1 MSNKNLQILSRSLLP
16 LLLSACGSGGLLTT
30 VGPDYQSAPLL
41 TAANWQ
47 APQPK
52 GNNLPIAHQGDS
64 ADLSRWWDR
73 FQDPVLNRFLAAA
86 QQESASVAD
95 ARARIEQARANL
107 VGADAA
113 LLPNIDSSIGAK
125 RSSSSFGGTPF
136 LWNQVPAGLQSSWE
150 IDLFGGLARQ
160 EQAARSQ
167 LESRNA
173 SWHDARVS
181 VAVEVAN
188 AYLAYRYCEAQV
200 HIVQA
205 DTDSRRESA
214 RLAEIAGKA
223 GFRAPGDV
231 ALAEASA
238 AEGNRTLLQQQAQ
251 CERSIKGL
259 VALTGIQET
268 EVRKL
273 LTEAPERVAKLPSPS
288 AFRIDSLPARVLLQR
303 PDVAAA
309 ERDVAEASAKIGVEQ
324 AKRFPKLSLSG
335 NITPTLQNINGSAF
349 LLAQTWAIGPTL
361 SLPLFDAG
369 KRAADVEAAR
379 VHYQAAESTF
389 RSKVRTAVKEVE
401 DALVRLDSAGQRLPE
416 GRKAVTGY
424 RANFLAVQ
432 QLYQVGLG
440 NLIDVETA
448 RRNVLSAE
456 MAVKELE
463 QEQVSA
469 WIALY
474 RAAGGSWDGHE
485 NARKVDAASASVSS
499 NSKPEQPDQLLNH
512 QIDFSEGKL

>member
-1 MSNKNLQILSRSLLP
+1 MSNKNLRLLSLSLLS
-16 LLLSACGSGGLLTT
+16 LLLSACGSRGLLTT
-30 VGPDYQSAPLL
+30 VGPDYQTAPLK

-47 APQPK
+47 ATQRV
-52 GNNLPIAHQGDS
+52 GNNLPVAHQGEP
-64 ADLSRWWDR
+64 ADLNRWWDR
-73 FQDPVLNRFLAAA
+73 FQDPVLSRFLAAA

-95 ARARIEQARANL
+95 ARARIEKARANL

-113 LLPNIDSSIGAK
+113 LLPTIDSSLGAK
-125 RSSSSFGGTPF
+125 RSSSSFGGAPF
-136 LWNQVPAGLQSSWE
+136 VWNQFPSGLQSSWE

-160 EQAARSQ
+160 QEAARSQ

-173 SWHDARVS
+173 AWHDARVA

-188 AYLAYRYCEAQV
+188 AYLGYRYCEGQV
-200 HIVQA
+200 QIVQA
-205 DTDSRRESA
+205 DTESRRESA
-214 RLAEIAGKA
+214 RLSEIAGQA

-231 ALAEASA
+231 ALANASA
-238 AEGNRTLLQQQAQ
+238 SDGIRALLQQQAQ

-259 VALTGIQET
+259 VAMTALEET
-268 EVRKL
+268 EVRKI
-273 LTEAPERVAKLPSPS
+273 LTETPERVAKLPSPP

-309 ERDVAEASAKIGVEQ
+309 ERDVAEASANIGVEQ

-369 KRAADVEAAR
+369 RRAADVEAAR
-379 VHYQAAESTF
+379 AQYKATESNF

-401 DALVRLDSAGQRLPE
+401 DALLRLDSAAERLPQA
-416 GRKAVTGY
+416 RKAVSGY
-424 RANFLAVQ
+424 RINFLAVHE
-432 QLYQVGLG
+432 LYQAGLG
-440 NLIDVETA
+440 NLIDVETS

-456 MAVKELE
+456 MAVKEIE

-474 RAAGGSWDGHE
+474 RAAGGSWDEHE
-485 NARKVDAASASVSS
+485 DTQKSGAAIPTASG
-499 NSKPEQPDQLLNH
+499 KIKPDQVLNH
-512 QIDFSEGKL
+512 QVDFSRGKS

>member
-1 MSNKNLQILSRSLLP
+1 MSNKNLRTLSLSFLP
-16 LLLSACGSGGLLTT
+16 LLLPACGSGGLLTT
-30 VGPDYQSAPLL
+30 VGPDYQAVPLP

-47 APQPK
+47 APQPS
-52 GNNLPIAHQGDS
+52 GNNLPIAHQGDPVN
-64 ADLSRWWDR
+64 LSRWWDR
-73 FQDPVLNRFLAAA
+73 FQDPVLNRFLSAA

-95 ARARIEQARANL
+95 ARARIEEARTNL

-113 LLPNIDSSIGAK
+113 LLPNLDFSAGAK
-125 RSSSSFGGTPF
+125 RSSSSFGGAPF
-136 LWNQVPAGLQSSWE
+136 VWNQFPFGLQSSWE

-160 EQAARSQ
+160 EESASSQ

-173 SWHDARVS
+173 SWHDARVA

-188 AYLAYRYCEAQV
+188 AYLAYRYCEGQV
-200 HIVQA
+200 QIVQA
-205 DTDSRRESA
+205 DTESRRESA
-214 RLAEIAGKA
+214 RLAEIAGQA

-231 ALAEASA
+231 ALANASA
-238 AEGNRTLLQQQAQ
+238 AEGNRSLLQQQAQ

-259 VALTGIQET
+259 VALTALE
-268 EVRKL
+268 EVKVRKL
-273 LTEAPERVAKLPSPS
+273 LTEAPDQVAKLPSPP
-288 AFRIDSLPARVLLQR
+288 AFRIDSLPARVLMQR

-335 NITPTLQNINGSAF
+335 NITPTLQSINGAA
-349 LLAQTWAIGPTL
+349 LMLAQTWAIGPTL

-379 VHYQAAESTF
+379 AQYKATESNF

-401 DALVRLDSAGQRLPE
+401 DALVRLDSAGERLPQAH
-416 GRKAVTGY
+416 KAVSGY
-424 RANFLAVQ
+424 RANFLALQ
-432 QLYQVGLG
+432 ELYQAGLG

-456 MAVKELE
+456 MAVIELE

-474 RAAGGSWDGHE
+474 RAAGGSWDEHDD
-485 NARKVDAASASVSS
+485 AQKVGAATSSVSS
-499 NSKPEQPDQLLNH
+499 KSESEKQDQFLNH
-512 QIDFSEGKL
+512 QVDFTGGKS

>member
-1 MSNKNLQILSRSLLP
+1 MSNKNLRLVSLSVLP
-16 LLLSACGSGGLLTT
+16 GLLSACGSGGLFTT
-30 VGPDYQSAPLL
+30 VGPDYQTAPLL
-41 TAANWQ
+41 AEANWQ
-47 APQPK
+47 APQPG
-52 GNNLPIAHQGDS
+52 GNNLPIAHQGDP
-64 ADLSRWWDR
+64 ANLRHWWDR
-73 FQDPVLNRFLAAA
+73 FNDPVLSRFLAAA
-86 QQESASVAD
+86 QQVSASVAD

-107 VGADAA
+107 VGAEGA
-113 LLPNIDSSIGAK
+113 LLPTLDFSTGASH
-125 RSSSSFGGTPF
+125 SSSSFGGQPF
-136 LWNQVPAGLQSSWE
+136 VWNQFPFGLQSSWE

-160 EQAARSQ
+160 EEAARSQ

-173 SWHDARVS
+173 AWHDARVA

-188 AYLAYRYCEAQV
+188 AYLDYRYCEAQV
-200 HIVQA
+200 QIVQA

-214 RLAEIAGKA
+214 RLSEIAGKA

-231 ALAEASA
+231 ALAGASA
-238 AEGNRTLLQQQAQ
+238 AEGNRMLLRQQAQ
-251 CERSIKGL
+251 CERAVKSL

-273 LTEAPERVAKLPSPS
+273 LAEAPDQTAKLPSPP

-303 PDVAAA
+303 PDLAAA

-335 NITPTLQNINGSAF
+335 NITPTLQNMNGAAF
-349 LLAQTWAIGPTL
+349 FLAETWSIGPTL

-369 KRAADVEAAR
+369 KRAADVEAAKAQ
-379 VHYQAAESTF
+379 YQAAESTF

-401 DALVRLDSAGQRLPE
+401 DALVRLDSARRRLPE
-416 GRKAVTGY
+416 AQKAVSGY
-424 RANFLAVQ
+424 RAHFLAVQ
-432 QLYQVGLG
+432 ELYDVGLG
-440 NLIDVETA
+440 DLLDVETS

-456 MAVKELE
+456 TALKELE

-474 RAAGGSWDGHE
+474 RAAGGSWEAHDDSHK
-485 NARKVDAASASVSS
+485 ASAAASSVPAIH
-499 NSKPEQPDQLLNH
+499 NPEKPDQFLH
-512 QIDFSEGKL
+512 YPVGFTEKKS

>member
-1 MSNKNLQILSRSLLP
+1 MP

-30 VGPDYQSAPLL
+30 VGPDYQTAPLP
-41 TAANWQ
+41 TEANWQ
-47 APQPK
+47 APQSV
-52 GNNLPIAHQGDS
+52 GNNLPVAHQGDRVN
-64 ADLSRWWDR
+64 LTRWWDR

-95 ARARIEQARANL
+95 AKARIEQARANL

-113 LLPNIDSSIGAK
+113 LLPTIDSSIGAK

-136 LWNQVPAGLQSSWE
+136 VWNQFPAGLQSSWE

-160 EQAARSQ
+160 EEAARSQ
-167 LESRNA
+167 LESKNA
-173 SWHDARVS
+173 AWHDARVA

-188 AYLAYRYCEAQV
+188 AYLAYRYCEGQV
-200 HIVQA
+200 QIVQA
-205 DTDSRRESA
+205 DTESRRESA
-214 RLAEIAGKA
+214 RLSEIAGEA

-231 ALAEASA
+231 ALANASA
-238 AEGNRTLLQQQAQ
+238 SEGNRMLLQQQAQ

-259 VALTGIQET
+259 VAMTALNEA

-273 LTEAPERVAKLPSPS
+273 LTAAPERVAKLPSPP
-288 AFRIDSLPARVLLQR
+288 AFRIDPLPARVLLQR

-309 ERDVAEASAKIGVEQ
+309 ERDVAEASANIGVEQ

-335 NITPTLQNINGSAF
+335 NITPTLQNMNGAAF

-379 VHYQAAESTF
+379 AQYKATESNF

-401 DALVRLDSAGQRLPE
+401 DALVRLDSAAERLPQA
-416 GRKAVTGY
+416 RNAVSGY
-424 RANFLAVQ
+424 RTNFLAVQ
-432 QLYQVGLG
+432 ELYQSGLG

-456 MAVKELE
+456 IAVKEIE

-474 RAAGGSWDGHE
+474 RAAGGSWDD
-485 NARKVDAASASVSS
+485 NDRTQKADAASSQAPSS
-499 NSKPEQPDQLLNH
+499 SKPEKTDHINH
-512 QIDFSEGKL
+512 QVDFTGGKP

>member
-1 MSNKNLQILSRSLLP
+1 MP

-30 VGPDYQSAPLL
+30 VGPDYQTAPLP
-41 TAANWQ
+41 TEANWQ
-47 APQPK
+47 AHQSV
-52 GNNLPIAHQGDS
+52 GNNLPVAHQGDRV
-64 ADLSRWWDR
+64 DLNRWWDR

-136 LWNQVPAGLQSSWE
+136 VWNQFPAGLQSSWE

-160 EQAARSQ
+160 EEAARSQ
-167 LESRNA
+167 LESKNA
-173 SWHDARVS
+173 AWHDARVA

-188 AYLAYRYCEAQV
+188 AYLAYRYCEGQV
-200 HIVQA
+200 QIVQA
-205 DTDSRRESA
+205 DTESRRESA
-214 RLAEIAGKA
+214 RLSEIAGQA

-231 ALAEASA
+231 ALANASA
-238 AEGNRTLLQQQAQ
+238 SEGNRMLLQQQAQ

-259 VALTGIQET
+259 VAMTALNEA

-273 LTEAPERVAKLPSPS
+273 LTAVPERVGKLPSPP

-335 NITPTLQNINGSAF
+335 NITPTLQNMNGAAF

-361 SLPLFDAG
+361 GLPLFDAG

-379 VHYQAAESTF
+379 AQYKATASNF
-389 RSKVRTAVKEVE
+389 RSKARTAVKEVE
-401 DALVRLDSAGQRLPE
+401 DALVRLDSAGQRLPQA
-416 GRKAVTGY
+416 RNAVSGY
-424 RANFLAVQ
+424 RTNFLAVQ
-432 QLYQVGLG
+432 QLYQIGLG
-440 NLIDVETA
+440 SLIDVETA
-448 RRNVLSAE
+448 RRNVLTSEIAL
-456 MAVKELE
+456 KEIE

-474 RAAGGSWDGHE
+474 RAAGGSWEEHE
-485 NARKVDAASASVSS
+485 DAQKVGAATSPAP
-499 NSKPEQPDQLLNH
+499 SKSEPEKPDQFLNH
-512 QIDFSEGKL
+512 QVDFTGGKL